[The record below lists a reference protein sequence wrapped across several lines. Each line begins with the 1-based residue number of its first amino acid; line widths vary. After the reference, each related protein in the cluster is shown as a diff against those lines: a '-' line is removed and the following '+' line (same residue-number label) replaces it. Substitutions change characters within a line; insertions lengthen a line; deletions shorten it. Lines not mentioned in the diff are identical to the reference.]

1 MGEQELNWKVI
12 YVASKQEKKVS
23 SYFDKA
29 GVTHYLPLI
38 RSLRFWKD
46 RKKWVDI
53 PLFNGYLFVNP
64 NEMERDIILQT
75 PGVVKFIRHNQKD
88 ATIPEKQIN
97 LIREFV
103 AYGYNISELNRDEN
117 FKVGDIAEILEGPL
131 KGQEAEI
138 FTSGDSNYIVVSI
151 EALNQS
157 MKVKLPKEILKIRKR
172 KSEKEEI
179 KPLW

>member
-1 MGEQELNWKVI
+1 MELEVRWKVI

-23 SYFDKA
+23 AYLTKA
-29 GVTHYLPLI
+29 GVTHYLPLY

-46 RKKWVDI
+46 RKKWVDM
-53 PLFNGYLFVNP
+53 PLFNGYLFVYP
-64 NEMERDIILQT
+64 NEIERDIVLQT

-88 ATIPEKQIN
+88 AVVPDKQIE

-103 AYGYNISELNRDEN
+103 EFGYSISEIDRNEK
-117 FKVGDIAEILEGPL
+117 FEVGDIAEVLDGPL
-131 KGQEAEI
+131 KGREAEI
-138 FTSGDSNYIVVSI
+138 YKSGDDSYLIVSI

-157 MKVKLPKEILKIRKR
+157 VKVKLPKDIVKIRQR
-172 KSEKEEI
+172 KSEMEEI